1 MNFHHS
7 SVIRKYVASL
17 SAADDSK
24 HRRYLRPVSQ
34 PKFQHC
40 STCVYSVMAGVVSAI
55 SSLKGNTDLYYC
67 DEKENYEVE
76 DAHEDDDENEGF

>member
-34 PKFQHC
+34 SNFQH
-40 STCVYSVMAGVVSAI
+40 CVYSVMAGVVSAI